1 MHIHIWHIHIWHIH
15 IYTRICT
22 YTHYIAYTHL
32 RIYTSMHIHA
42 YTIYHTKWV
51 YEIGPVPQRS
61 HRLKLGN
68 PKDRIYDITIH
79 SSSDTPKR
87 NAHFRSTLSHTFGI
101 SSGDFPENPWF
112 GTSQKSGLGTAH
124 VPKKMASRIVGF
136 QLSSSY
142 QLRRSG
148 IQWSNNL
155 CGEIS
160 LLHCRLLL
168 LRSSHTVSTRLLAVF
183 LS

>member
-22 YTHYIAYTHL
+22 YTHYITYTHL
-32 RIYTSMHIHA
+32 RIYTSTHIHA

-124 VPKKMASRIVGF
+124 VPKKWPHESSV
-136 QLSSSY
+136 SSY
-142 QLRRSG
+142 HPVISYADRG
-148 IQWSNNL
+148 SNDPIIFVERFR
-155 CGEIS
+155 CCTAG
-160 LLHCRLLL
+160 CYY
-168 LRSSHTVSTRLLAVF
+168 
-183 LS
+183 